1 VTKLQAGTGKVLGTF
16 GVGMFPYAIAFDGAN
31 IWVANSGNNF
41 VSKL

>member
-1 VTKLQAGTGKVLGTF
+1 MISKTVPLQPAAEPQAV
-16 GVGMFPYAIAFDGAN
+16 VDGAN